1 MIQLQMK
8 FDSLGRMSS
17 NQQDQLLQ
25 ERDRAKQRS
34 LQQRLEQLVAVH
46 RQLLRKFGTLEL
58 ENTDLKKKMQ
68 LRDDRIKQLED
79 NSRALVNNVRLQAEK
94 HLAEVAFFREQIQ
107 VH

>member
-1 MIQLQMK
+1 
-8 FDSLGRMSS
+8 
-17 NQQDQLLQ
+17 
-25 ERDRAKQRS
+25 
-34 LQQRLEQLVAVH
+34 
-46 RQLLRKFGTLEL
+46 
-58 ENTDLKKKMQ
+58 MQ